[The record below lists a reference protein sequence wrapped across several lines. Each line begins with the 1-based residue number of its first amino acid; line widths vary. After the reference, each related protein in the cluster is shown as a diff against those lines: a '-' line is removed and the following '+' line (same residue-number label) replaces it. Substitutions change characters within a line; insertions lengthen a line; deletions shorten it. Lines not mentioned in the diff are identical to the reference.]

1 MSTSSITTDSEYL
14 LKLLTML
21 IRKAGGM
28 IRIPAADL
36 MGEDFGQG
44 FTRYWDEGKKE
55 LVLQFAPRGST
66 LLAIKEDVTWQ
77 GTKMDKGPRSLNPR
91 APLTQDQLLA
101 LEWARTHGETIAET
115 EPLSE
120 QPARPLGRQSNVI
133 LTDEYQADRER
144 QMKEKAAMDEI
155 LSYQTPS
162 PGRLPSAQRGERIA
176 FSPPSKAGRVP
187 TY

>member
-1 MSTSSITTDSEYL
+1 MPTSPATDHSYL
-14 LKLLTML
+14 LKLITML
-21 IRKAGGM
+21 IRRAGGE

-36 MGEDFGQG
+36 MGNDFGQG
-44 FTRYWDEGKKE
+44 FTRNWDDDKKE
-55 LVLQFAPRGST
+55 LVLKFAPKGST
-66 LLAIKEDVTWQ
+66 LFEIREDVTWQ
-77 GTKMDKGPRSLNPR
+77 GTKMDKGPRSLDPQ
-91 APLTQDQLLA
+91 APLTREQLLA

-115 EPLSE
+115 EAPNE
-120 QPARPLGRQSNVI
+120 KPARPLGRQGNVI

-155 LSYQTPS
+155 LNFQTPS
-162 PGRLPSAQRGERIA
+162 PERSRSAQRGERIA